1 MPLNNKDTSDLFL
14 KFDSIIKKIIILV
27 EDFVLNSDLMISES
41 IIENT
46 NTNINDKFKE
56 FGIIRLTN
64 TEFNSIETKDKRNY
78 VFYKK
83 GNYIYGIE
91 LDYKVDTAIY
101 NNIDNNIPNKNTGI
115 INPNTEKD
123 RQEYIQN
130 VLDKYKNDKD
140 KEDRPYYK
148 K

>member
-1 MPLNNKDTSDLFL
+1 MPLNKKDTSDLFL

-41 IIENT
+41 KIENT
-46 NTNINDKFKE
+46 NTNINEKFKE

-64 TEFNSIETKDKRNY
+64 TEFNLLEDKDKRNY
-78 VFYKK
+78 VFYKM
-83 GNYIYGIE
+83 NNFIYGIE
-91 LDYKVDTAIY
+91 LDYKVDTVNY
-101 NNIDNNIPNKNTGI
+101 NNIDNNIPNKDTGI

>member
-27 EDFVLNSDLMISES
+27 DDFVLNSDLMISES
-41 IIENT
+41 NLENT
-46 NTNINDKFKE
+46 KEDINDKFKE
-56 FGIIRLTN
+56 FGIIRLTDN
-64 TEFNSIETKDKRNY
+64 EFNSMETKDKRNY
-78 VFYKK
+78 VFYKM
-83 GNYIYGIE
+83 NNFIYGIE
-91 LDYKVDTAIY
+91 LDYKVDTVNY
-101 NNIDNNIPNKNTGI
+101 NNIDNNIPNKDIGI

-123 RQEYIQN
+123 KQEYIQN

>member
-1 MPLNNKDTSDLFL
+1 MSLNKDDTTEIFL
-14 KFDSIIKKIIILV
+14 KFNKIIKKILILV
-27 EDFVLNSDLMISES
+27 EEYVLNSDLMISKNS
-41 IIENT
+41 IENT

-56 FGIIRLTN
+56 FDIIRLTE
-64 TEFNSIETKDKRNY
+64 TEFNLLEDKDRRNY

-123 RQEYIQN
+123 KQEYIQN
-130 VLDKYKNDKD
+130 ILDKYKDDKD

>member
-1 MPLNNKDTSDLFL
+1 
-14 KFDSIIKKIIILV
+14 
-27 EDFVLNSDLMISES
+27 MISNNS
-41 IIENT
+41 IENT
-46 NTNINDKFKE
+46 NININDKFKE
-56 FGIIRLTN
+56 FDIIRVTE
-64 TEFNSIETKDKRNY
+64 TEFNLLEDKDRRNY

-101 NNIDNNIPNKNTGI
+101 DNIDNNIPNKNTGI

-123 RQEYIQN
+123 KQEYIQN
-130 VLDKYKNDKD
+130 ILDKYKDDKD